1 MNYNKIPEVVFK
13 RDLYVNRAIPY
24 IGKQLIKAFTGQ
36 RRVGKSYLLFQI
48 MEYIQ
53 QLDAEAQILYI
64 NKEDLEFDFIKNY
77 LDLDKYIQEQRSQE
91 KITYVFIDEIQD
103 IQEFERA
110 LRSLVLDA
118 KLDIYCTGGNA
129 NLLSGELS
137 TVLSGR
143 FIEITVYSLSYTEF
157 IQFHKLE
164 DSEQTIEKYLKYGG
178 LPYIIHLPL
187 EEKVVF
193 EYLKNIYTTIIYRD
207 VVNRYSIRNIRFL
220 EQLTLFLANNI
231 GSLFSAKKISDFLKS
246 QQVKIAPNQVQVY
259 INYLT
264 NAFLL
269 HEVSRYDI
277 IGKRIFEIGEKYYF
291 ENLGIRNA
299 LWGYRLEDRAKVL
312 ENVVYNHLR
321 ILGYE
326 VKIGVLANEEVDFVC
341 EKQGEK
347 CYIQVALTL
356 EEQKTIDREFGNLL
370 KIKDNYPKYIVTRN
384 GFEGNTHQGIS
395 VISLKEF
402 LSWI

>member
-1 MNYNKIPEVVFK
+1 MNYKNIPEVVYK
-13 RDLYVNRAIPY
+13 RNAYVDRVIPY

-36 RRVGKSYLLFQI
+36 RRVGKSYLLFQL

-53 QLDAEAQILYI
+53 QQDADAYILYI
-64 NKEDLEFDFIKNY
+64 NKEDLAFDGIKNY
-77 LDLDKYIQEQRSQE
+77 LDLNHYIQEHRATD
-91 KITYVFIDEIQD
+91 KMTYVFIDEIQD

-110 LRSLVLDA
+110 LRSLVLDK
-118 KLDIYCTGGNA
+118 KLDVYCTGSNA

-143 FIEITVYSLSYTEF
+143 FIEITVYSLSFQEF

-164 DSEQTIEKYLKYGG
+164 KTEQSIDLYLKFGG

-187 EEKVVF
+187 EEHIVF
-193 EYLKNIYTTIIYRD
+193 EYLKNIYTTIMYRD
-207 VVNRYSIRNIRFL
+207 VVDRYAIRNVRFL

-231 GSLFSAKKISDFLKS
+231 GSLFSVKRISDFLKS
-246 QQVKIAPNQVQVY
+246 QHVKMAPNQVQLY
-259 INYLT
+259 LNYLT

-269 HEVSRYDI
+269 HEAPRYDI
-277 IGKRIFEIGEKYYF
+277 VGKRIFEIGEKYYF

-299 LWGYRLEDRAKVL
+299 LWGYRLEDRAKIL

-321 ILGYE
+321 FLGYD
-326 VKIGVLANEEVDFVC
+326 VKVGVIASEEVDFVC

-347 CYIQVALTL
+347 CYIQVAVSLD
-356 EEQKTIDREFGNLL
+356 EQKTIDREFGNLL
-370 KIKDNYPKYIVTRN
+370 KIKDNYPKYIVTRA
-384 GFEGNTHQGIS
+384 GFDGNTHQGIS
-395 VISLKEF
+395 VISLMEF
-402 LSWI
+402 LNWE